1 MSIAR
6 IAIRSVAFKSA
17 RAAVPTMAARS
28 FAGAAVMQKDVIQD
42 LFIKELKA
50 YKPQPVSASDESSAK
65 ELKLPAAPAVPQVDA
80 DLTQQLAAYDAEP
93 EEVAN

>member
-17 RAAVPTMAARS
+17 RAAVPAMATRS

-50 YKPQPVSASDESSAK
+50 YKPQATSAADDSVAK
-65 ELKLPAAPAVPQVDA
+65 DLKLPAAPAVPQVDA
-80 DLTQQLAAYDAEP
+80 DLSQQLAAYDAEP